1 MDLGI
6 SGCTAWWGGCTAVQ
20 SGCTASIG
28 KIFRSGHRKNLDM
41 KVVKKIWG
49 KIRGISW
56 MEMVEKLG
64 KR

>member
-1 MDLGI
+1 MYRLVGRLYRFWSELGDV
-6 SGCTAWWGGCTAVQ
+6 GLRDELV
-20 SGCTASIG
+20 
-28 KIFRSGHRKNLDM
+28 DM

-56 MEMVEKLG
+56 MEMVEKVG